1 MAKMRYSL
9 RSQVSDMTD
18 PLSEG
23 QSCSPEVNERAC
35 RGERNSSW
43 RIFEKLEE
51 LQLVMEVEEHQ
62 FANLLESKMEQLER
76 LKARNAELQK
86 QVAVKML
93 ELKEVESQIVKK
105 EEDLQVDGTNAI
117 FQEFV

>member
-9 RSQVSDMTD
+9 RTQISDMMD
-18 PLSEG
+18 PISEG
-23 QSCSPEVNERAC
+23 QSCSPEVDERAC
-35 RGERNSSW
+35 RGERKRSGGAC
-43 RIFEKLEE
+43 EKLEE
-51 LQLVMEVEEHQ
+51 LRFAMEEEEHQ
-62 FANLLESKMEQLER
+62 FVNLLEAKMEQLER
-76 LKARNAELQK
+76 MKTRNAELQK

>member
-1 MAKMRYSL
+1 
-9 RSQVSDMTD
+9 MTD
-18 PLSEG
+18 PISGG
-23 QSCSPEVNERAC
+23 QSCSPEVDERAS
-35 RGERNSSW
+35 RGERNSSGGTY
-43 RIFEKLEE
+43 EKLEE
-51 LQLVMEVEEHQ
+51 LRLAMEEEEHQ
-62 FANLLESKMEQLER
+62 FVNLLEAKMEQLER
-76 LKARNAELQK
+76 MKTRNAELQK